1 MKYILTCSDSIQA
14 MAREKMTVT
23 ADTLDEAW
31 EKARRRFVRKFHT
44 RKMYVAITGVERIGD
59 VHALEGHGAAGGQ
72 LQQVETAQKGG
83 LSASRR
89 TYYADNL
96 TLIYRYVN
104 SVQNMKLTE
113 AFFQTLNYYLLIFH
127 N

>member
-1 MKYILTCSDSIQA
+1 

-31 EKARRRFVRKFHT
+31 EKAKRRFVRKFHT

-59 VHALEGHGAAGGQ
+59 VHALEGHGSAGGQ

-83 LSASRR
+83 LAGAGRPDDHHHFAAMDIRGDAIFRPSLA
-89 TYYADNL
+89 L
-96 TLIYRYVN
+96 TN
-104 SVQNMKLTE
+104 S
-113 AFFQTLNYYLLIFH
+113 
-127 N
+127 

>member
-1 MKYILTCSDSIQA
+1 

-31 EKARRRFVRKFHT
+31 EKAKRRFVRKFHT

-59 VHALEGHGAAGGQ
+59 VHALEGHGSAGGQ

-83 LSASRR
+83 LAGAGPVSYTHLDVYKRQAYGRR
-89 TYYADNL
+89 FSK
-96 TLIYRYVN
+96 R
-104 SVQNMKLTE
+104 
-113 AFFQTLNYYLLIFH
+113 
-127 N
+127 